1 MTAAI
6 DALLHLALQHLWQS
20 ALLLALAWGIARL
33 QPLSAALRA
42 RFVGGLF
49 LAAVLAP
56 LLALSPAIDTPLRQ
70 MAAVPQVA
78 LRLPSPAP
86 APHVLQ
92 ADATPTAS
100 IATPA
105 RTEYVQLIALLWLLG
120 TVWSLRGIGSAY
132 REARRLRANA
142 APCAAFD
149 AAIGAARMRV
159 EVRLSD
165 EVAGPML
172 VGLRR
177 PCVLLPRSLP
187 QSLPEPLLLGILH
200 HELAHVRRQD
210 LWASLLQRLCLA
222 LYWWSPALRLLGAQ
236 LDMARELACDAVA
249 ARQMGSG
256 RRYADALVAA
266 LETLA
271 ARRGA
276 DVLGTA
282 MLGARRSVRQR
293 IDQLL
298 LPRAASSRWM
308 RRLLVPGCA
317 AMLLGVGVAVMA
329 ATPRLPAVGR
339 PLVVDRADQPDPAVD
354 ALLQAAASGR
364 QDEVRRLIVAGVSA
378 NAARA
383 DLDISGTAL
392 IQAARVGD
400 LAMVDT
406 LLELGADPNQALL
419 RDGNPLIVAAMQGHL
434 AVVERLLEAGADVDA
449 IVQYDETPLINAAR
463 EGHLPVVRALLAHGA
478 DINLGVWAD
487 QDRWRSPLN
496 QAHGV
501 EVVRYLQQ
509 HGAVAGPG
517 TAARR

>member
-1 MTAAI
+1 MTASI
-6 DALLHLALQHLWQS
+6 DMLLYLALQHLWQS
-20 ALLLALAWGIARL
+20 ALLLVLAWAIAGL
-33 QPLSAALRA
+33 QSLSAALRA

-56 LLALSPAIDTPLRQ
+56 LLALVPAIDTPLRQ
-70 MAAVPQVA
+70 TAAVPQTALLSPLPTPQA
-78 LRLPSPAP
+78 LRAATKPA
-86 APHVLQ
+86 
-92 ADATPTAS
+92 AS
-100 IATPA
+100 IAASPRA
-105 RTEYVQLIALLWLLG
+105 EYVQVIGLLWLLG

-142 APCAAFD
+142 VPCAAFD
-149 AAIGAARMRV
+149 AAIDAARMRV

-165 EVAGPML
+165 EVSGPML

-187 QSLPEPLLLGILH
+187 QSLSEAPLLGILH
-200 HELAHVRRQD
+200 HELAHVRRRD

-222 LYWWSPALRLLGAQ
+222 LYWWSPALRLLGAR
-236 LDMARELACDAVA
+236 LDMARELACDAAA

-271 ARRGA
+271 ARRSA

-282 MLGARRSVRQR
+282 MLGARHGVRQR

-298 LPRAASSRWM
+298 LPRAVSSGWT
-308 RRLLVPGCA
+308 RRLLAPGCA
-317 AMLLGVGVAVMA
+317 AMLLGAGVAVMA
-329 ATPRLPAVGR
+329 ATPRLPVAGR
-339 PLVVDRADQPDPAVD
+339 PLAVGQADPADPAVD

-364 QDEVRRLIVAGVSA
+364 HNEVRRLIAAGVSA

-383 DLDISGTAL
+383 DLDVSGTPL

-400 LAMVDT
+400 LTMVNT

-434 AVVERLLEAGADVDA
+434 AVVERLLDAGADVNG

-487 QDRWRSPLN
+487 EDRWRSPLN
-496 QAHGV
+496 QAHGAD
-501 EVVRYLQQ
+501 VVRYLQQ

>member
-1 MTAAI
+1 MTASI
-6 DALLHLALQHLWQS
+6 DMLLHLALQQLWQS
-20 ALLLALAWGIARL
+20 ALLLVLAWAIAGL
-33 QPLSAALRA
+33 QSLSAALRA

-56 LLALSPAIDTPLRQ
+56 LLALAPAIHTPLRQ
-70 MAAVPQVA
+70 TAAVPQTA
-78 LRLPSPAP
+78 LLSPLPTPQA
-86 APHVLQ
+86 LQ
-92 ADATPTAS
+92 AAAKPAAS
-100 IATPA
+100 IAASA
-105 RTEYVQLIALLWLLG
+105 RAEYVQVIGLLWLLG

-149 AAIGAARMRV
+149 AAITAARMRV

-165 EVAGPML
+165 EVSGPML

-200 HELAHVRRQD
+200 HELAHVRRRD

-222 LYWWSPALRLLGAQ
+222 LYWWSPALRLLGAR
-236 LDMARELACDAVA
+236 LDMARELACDAAA

-282 MLGARRSVRQR
+282 MLGARHGVRQR

-298 LPRAASSRWM
+298 LPRATSGRWT
-308 RRLLVPGCA
+308 RRLLVPSCA

-329 ATPRLPAVGR
+329 ATPRLPVASR
-339 PLVVDRADQPDPAVD
+339 PLAVDQADPADPAVD

-364 QDEVRRLIVAGVSA
+364 QNEVRRLIAAGVSA

-383 DLDISGTAL
+383 DLDVSGTPL

-400 LAMVDT
+400 LAMVNT

-434 AVVERLLEAGADVDA
+434 AVVERLLDAGADVNG

-487 QDRWRSPLN
+487 EDRWRSPLN
-496 QAHGV
+496 QAHGAD
-501 EVVRYLQQ
+501 VVRYLQQ
-509 HGAVAGPG
+509 HGAVAVPG